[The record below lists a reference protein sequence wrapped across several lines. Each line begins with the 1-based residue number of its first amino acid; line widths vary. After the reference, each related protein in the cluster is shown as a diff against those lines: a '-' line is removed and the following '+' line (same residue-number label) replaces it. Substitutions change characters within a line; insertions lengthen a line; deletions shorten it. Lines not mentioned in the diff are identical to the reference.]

1 MSESPFSESWYRVKN
16 LRPEVRS
23 HAQIHRHVYRG
34 QDWYVLQDHSAGRY
48 HRFSPEAYQIIGMM
62 DGRLSLD
69 QIWSLACE
77 RLGDNMP
84 TQEEVI
90 GLLGQLHRADA
101 LKTDI
106 PPDNA
111 EISERRKQ
119 ERSTRYWGQ
128 IRSPLSIKIPLLDP
142 ERFLQATLPLM
153 RPLLGWFGFALWG
166 LVVIWALS
174 LVGPNWASLTRD
186 VADRVFAMENL
197 ILIWFIY
204 PLVKIFHE
212 FGHAYMVKKW
222 GGEVH
227 EMGVMFLVLMPIP
240 YVEASASLAFR
251 DKYRR
256 MLVGAAGI
264 LVELFLAALALI
276 AWAHMEPG
284 PLRAVAYNILLICG
298 VSTLLFNGNPLLRFD
313 AYYVLSDLIEIP
325 NLGARGN
332 RYLGYLLQ
340 RYVIGVKE
348 ERSPAYTP
356 GEARWMGCYALAA
369 FIYKIFISVR
379 IILFVAGKFFVI
391 GILMAIWSAA
401 NMVLLPMYKITK
413 TWLSEA
419 RLEPYRPR
427 ALALLVLLI
436 GTLVLVA
443 GFIPCPAFTVAE
455 GIVWAPDKTRVYASA
470 NGFIKRVVVA
480 PGSMVAAGD
489 LLFESTDPELDLEVA
504 ILQAQRS
511 EYEARLRASL
521 VEERTEVEIL
531 RDEIARIDG
540 ELERAL
546 ERRHDLKIFSPA
558 NGRFQVQK
566 SDDLPDRF
574 VIRGTLLGYVVDAE
588 HVVARVVV
596 LQEEID
602 QIRYS
607 TTGVEARLS
616 GNLMSVLP
624 ARIDRVVPAASKE
637 LPSMALSIEGGGAI
651 ALDPKS
657 EETPK
662 AFKTFFQFEISLPD
676 AVADRIGERVIV
688 RFILQPEPLVKR
700 WFRQVRR
707 VFLRYFAV

>member
-1 MSESPFSESWYRVKN
+1 M
-16 LRPEVRS
+16 
-23 HAQIHRHVYRG
+23 
-34 QDWYVLQDHSAGRY
+34 GRY
-48 HRFSPEAYQIIGMM
+48 HRFTPEAYQIIGMM
-62 DGRLSLD
+62 DGRLTLD

-77 RLGDNMP
+77 RLGDDMP
-84 TQEEVI
+84 TQEEVL

-101 LKTDI
+101 LKTDT

-111 EISERRKQ
+111 ELSERRQK
-119 ERSTRYWGQ
+119 ERSMRFWGQ
-128 IRSPLSIKIPLLDP
+128 VRSPLSIKIPLFDP
-142 ERFLQATLPLM
+142 ERFLQATFPIV
-153 RPLLGWFGFALWG
+153 RPLLGWFGLALWG
-166 LVVIWALS
+166 VIVVWALT
-174 LVGPNWASLTRD
+174 LVGPNWSSLTRD

-197 ILIWFIY
+197 VLIWFIY
-204 PLVKIFHE
+204 PLVKVFHE
-212 FGHAYMVKKW
+212 FGHAYAVKKW

-240 YVEASASLAFR
+240 YVDASASLAFR

-256 MLVGAAGI
+256 MIVGAAGI
-264 LVELFLAALALI
+264 LIELFLAALAMI

-284 PLRAVAYNILLICG
+284 PLRAAAYNVLLICG

-332 RYLGYLLQ
+332 RYLGYLLL

-356 GEARWMGCYALAA
+356 GEARWMGSYALAA
-369 FIYKIFISVR
+369 FIYRIFISVR

-401 NMVLLPMYKITK
+401 NMVLMPLFKITK
-413 TWLSEA
+413 NWLNEP
-419 RLEPYRPR
+419 RLKEYRPR
-427 ALALLVLLI
+427 ALALVALLV
-436 GTLVLVA
+436 GSLVLVA
-443 GFIPCPAFTVAE
+443 GFIPCPAFTVVE
-455 GIVWAPDKTRVYASA
+455 GIVWAPDKTRVYAGA
-470 NGFIKRVVVA
+470 NGFVQRVVA
-480 PGSMVAAGD
+480 EPGSLVAAGE
-489 LLFESTDPELDLEVA
+489 LLFESSDPELDLQVT

-531 RDEIARIDG
+531 RDELERIEG
-540 ELERAL
+540 ELQRAL
-546 ERRHDLKIFSPA
+546 ERRQDLEVLSPA
-558 NGRFQVQK
+558 SGRFLVQK
-566 SDDLPDRF
+566 ADDLPERF
-574 VIRGTLLGYVVDAE
+574 VTRGTLLGYVVDAE

-596 LQEEID
+596 PQEDID
-602 QIRYS
+602 QIRYT
-607 TTGVEARLS
+607 TTGIEARLS
-616 GNLMSVLP
+616 GSLMSVLP
-624 ARIDRVVPAASKE
+624 ATIERVVPAASQE
-637 LPSMALSIEGGGAI
+637 LPSLALSIDGGGSI

-657 EETPK
+657 KEVPK
-662 AFKTFFQFEISLPD
+662 AFKSFFQFEIALPD
-676 AVADRIGERVIV
+676 AVVDRIGERVTV